1 MSMIRKIRH
10 EGLRVIAVGCI
21 LLFAILPML
30 TLAFHMTGADWQY
43 ILQDSSFGESVLNSL
58 LYTAVSAV
66 ITTALALIAAYLLNT
81 ASVRRKNILVVLL
94 TLGMLVPT
102 ISVGLGLRILFGTNG
117 FLDLIFGWKI
127 EVLGLPGLIL
137 GSVMTSFPATFL
149 ILYDA
154 LHYEDKGPYDA
165 ASVMGIPRLSTFFR
179 LTVPYLRIALI
190 SAFCACF
197 TLIFSDYG
205 IPMEI
210 AGKVKTLPMYLYDQ
224 FLSSF
229 QYGRGS
235 IAGFVLLIPAIVSF
249 VFDLIFR
256 DQSVSEKQKRLI
268 PSGKGFSRAA
278 VAVIAVLCFLLFL
291 PQLAFVSLSFT
302 KAFPN
307 DLSFT
312 LDHVANIFSNTHG
325 VGLAR
330 YIGNSLELAGLTA
343 LLGTCFAYMLGYLSV
358 RKAGKMAKAVDLLAL
373 STIAIPG
380 LVLGIGYIFLF
391 KGTNGFFYGT
401 VFILVVVNVFHFL
414 GSPYLLAKNCLGK
427 INSEYEVIGE
437 TLGISRGKII
447 RKVLIPNSASTLIEM
462 FSYFFL
468 NSMITISAV
477 AFLCS
482 YDNQPLSILIT
493 TYEKNSNYE
502 MQSVISLIILALNI
516 LARVIFTAISN
527 GLKKAES
534 KEEEGGF
541 GLTREEFDVLTRLTG
556 KGDGATAPFP
566 ASSCA
571 HDGPPDTGFPVP
583 QHKTA
588 QESLSSGGVTS
599 RLLHDLDE
607 RNLINELADGTV
619 EISEKGLRMLEPYR
633 VRKAIILAAG
643 FGQRLAPVTL
653 DTPKPLVKVKGV
665 RILDTLLDALMAKGI
680 TNITIV
686 RGYKKEQFDELL
698 EKYPTVRFVDNPE
711 FNLANNISS
720 LVHAIDRID
729 RCYICEA
736 DLIINNPDVIRT
748 YEYRSVYYGTKV
760 AETDDWCFS
769 LKNGAPDDYRR
780 GGTDCYQ
787 GIGIS
792 YWDAEDC
799 EKLKT
804 DLLKVYNS
812 RGGRE
817 NLWEMVPL
825 KIMRRNY
832 KPEIRE
838 CSPADVTEIDTFPEL
853 IAVDPN
859 YATYPGREKW
869 IAGTGSE

>member
-1 MSMIRKIRH
+1 MIRKIRH
-10 EGLRVIAVGCI
+10 ELLRLIAIGCI
-21 LLFAILPML
+21 LLFAILPLL
-30 TLAFHMTGADWQY
+30 TLAFHITGTDWQY
-43 ILQDSSFGESVLNSL
+43 ILHDGTFWESVKNSL
-58 LYTAVSAV
+58 LYTFISAV
-66 ITTALALIAAYLLNT
+66 ITTVLALIAAYLLNT
-81 ASVRRKNILVVLL
+81 AGFRRKNIPVVLL

-102 ISVGLGLRILFGTNG
+102 VSVGLGLRILFGTNG
-117 FLDLIFGWKI
+117 FLDLLFGWKI

-137 GSVMTSFPATFL
+137 GAVMTSFPATFL
-149 ILYDA
+149 ILYDS

-165 ASVMGIPRLSTFFR
+165 AGIMGISRLSTFFR
-179 LTVPYLRIALI
+179 LTVPYLRITLI

-229 QYGRGS
+229 QYGQGS
-235 IAGFVLLIPAIVSF
+235 IAGFVLLIPAVVSF
-249 VFDLIFR
+249 VFDLVFR
-256 DQSVSEKQKRLI
+256 DQSVSEKQKRVLR
-268 PSGKGFSRAA
+268 PGKGFNRAA
-278 VAVIAVLCFLLFL
+278 AAAIAVLCFLLFL
-291 PQLAFVSLSFT
+291 PQLAFISLSFT
-302 KAFPN
+302 KSFPN
-307 DLSFT
+307 DLGFT
-312 LDHVANIFSNTHG
+312 LEHIANIFSNTHG

-330 YIGNSLELAGLTA
+330 YIRNSLTLAGMTA
-343 LLGTCFAYMLGYLSV
+343 LLGTCFAYLLGYLSV
-358 RKAGKMAKAVDLLAL
+358 RKSGKLAKAVDLLAL

-401 VFILVVVNVFHFL
+401 IFILIVVNIFHFL
-414 GSPYLLAKNCLGK
+414 GSPYLLARNCLSK

-502 MQSVISLIILALNI
+502 MQSVISLIILVLNVV
-516 LARVIFTAISN
+516 ARVVFTTVSTV
-527 GLKKAES
+527 LKKADNR
-534 KEEEGGF
+534 EEEGGF
-541 GLTREEFDVLTRLTG
+541 SLNREEFDFLSGLEQTG
-556 KGDGATAPFP
+556 KTDP
-566 ASSCA
+566 ASGSA
-571 HDGPPDTGFPVP
+571 
-583 QHKTA
+583 
-588 QESLSSGGVTS
+588 
-599 RLLHDLDE
+599 RLIRDLADK
-607 RNLINELADGTV
+607 NLINELADGEI

-653 DTPKPLVKVKGV
+653 DTPKPLVKVNGI
-665 RILDTLLDALMAKGI
+665 RILDTLLDALTAKGI

-686 RGYKKEQFDELL
+686 RGYKKEKFDELT
-698 EKYPTVRFVDNPE
+698 EKYPTLHFIDNPE
-711 FNLANNISS
+711 FNLANNIGS
-720 LVHAIDRID
+720 LMCAIDRID

-736 DLIINNPDVIRT
+736 DLIINNPDVIRK
-748 YEYRSVYYGTKV
+748 YEYRTAYFGAKV
-760 AETDDWCFS
+760 RETDDWCFRQ
-769 LKNGAPDDYRR
+769 KNGVLDDYRR
-780 GGTDCYQ
+780 GGTDCWQ
-787 GIGIS
+787 GFGIS
-792 YWDAEDC
+792 YWDGEDS
-799 EKLKT
+799 EKLKA
-804 DLLKVYNS
+804 DLRKVWNS

-825 KIMRRNY
+825 KIMRKNY

-838 CSPADVTEIDTFPEL
+838 CSREDITEIDTFIEL
-853 IAVDPN
+853 IAVDPS
-859 YATYPGREKW
+859 YARYPGYQEY
-869 IAGTGSE
+869 TGV

>member
-1 MSMIRKIRH
+1 MIRKIRH
-10 EGLRVIAVGCI
+10 EWLRLVSVGCV
-21 LLFAILPML
+21 LLFAILPLL
-30 TLAFHMTGADWQY
+30 TLAFHITGADWQY
-43 ILQDSSFGESVLNSL
+43 ILRDSSFWESVRNSL
-58 LYTAVSAV
+58 LYTFIAAT
-66 ITTALALIAAYLLNT
+66 ITTVLALTAAYLLNT
-81 ASVRRKNILVVLL
+81 SGLKRKNIPVVLL

-102 ISVGLGLRILFGTNG
+102 VSVGLGLRILFGANG
-117 FLDLIFGWKI
+117 FLDLLFGWKI

-149 ILYDA
+149 ILYDS

-165 ASVMGIPRLSTFFR
+165 AGIMGISRLSTFFR
-179 LTVPYLRIALI
+179 LTIPYLRIALI

-210 AGKVKTLPMYLYDQ
+210 AGKMKTLPMYLYGQ

-235 IAGFVLLIPAIVSF
+235 IAGFVLLIPAVISF

-256 DQSVSEKQKRLI
+256 DQSVAEKQKRLI
-268 PSGKGFSRAA
+268 PCSKGFTRAA
-278 VAVIAVLCFLLFL
+278 AAAICVLCFLLFL
-291 PQLAFVSLSFT
+291 PQLAFISLSFT

-307 DLSFT
+307 DLGFT
-312 LDHVANIFSNTHG
+312 TEHVANIFLNTHG
-325 VGLAR
+325 VGLAQ
-330 YIGNSLELAGLTA
+330 YIRNSLSLAGLTA
-343 LLGTCFAYMLGYLSV
+343 LLGTCFAYLLGYLSV
-358 RKAGKMAKAVDLLAL
+358 RKTGKMGKAVDLLAL

-391 KGTNGFFYGT
+391 RGSNRVFYGT
-401 VFILVVVNVFHFL
+401 VFILVVVNIFHFL
-414 GSPYLLAKNCLGK
+414 GSPYLLARNCLSK

-437 TLGISRGKII
+437 TLGISRGKVI

-502 MQSVISLIILALNI
+502 MQSVISLLILALNI
-516 LARVIFTAISN
+516 LARIVFTTVSN
-527 GLKKAES
+527 ALKKADS
-534 KEEEGGF
+534 REEESGF
-541 GLTREEFDVLTRLTG
+541 GLNREEFDFLSELERQGKTR
-556 KGDGATAPFP
+556 P
-566 ASSCA
+566 AA
-571 HDGPPDTGFPVP
+571 GH
-583 QHKTA
+583 A
-588 QESLSSGGVTS
+588 
-599 RLLHDLDE
+599 RLIRELAE
-607 RNLINELADGTV
+607 KNLVNELADGEV
-619 EISEKGLRMLEPYR
+619 EISEKGLRQLEPYR

-643 FGQRLAPVTL
+643 FGTRLMPVTL
-653 DTPKPLVKVKGV
+653 DTPKPLVKVNGV
-665 RILDTLLDALMAKGI
+665 RILDTLLDALTAKGI

-698 EKYPTVRFVDNPE
+698 GKYPTLHFIDNPE
-711 FNLANNISS
+711 FNLANNIGS
-720 LVHAIDRID
+720 LMCAVDRID

-736 DLIINNPDVIRT
+736 DLIIRNPDVIRK
-748 YEYRSVYYGTKV
+748 YEYSSVYFGTKV
-760 AETDDWCFS
+760 QETDDWCFR
-769 LKNGAPDDYRR
+769 LKNGVPDDYRR
-780 GGTDCYQ
+780 GGTDCWQ

-792 YWDAEDC
+792 YWDGEDS
-799 EKLKT
+799 EKLMT
-804 DLLKVYNS
+804 DLRRTYAS

-825 KIMRRNY
+825 KIARRNY
-832 KPEIRE
+832 RTEVRE
-838 CSPADVTEIDTFPEL
+838 CGPADIREIDTFPEL
-853 IAVDPN
+853 VAADPS
-859 YATYPGREKW
+859 YAEYPGYEQFQWSGQGRKEDKNK
-869 IAGTGSE
+869 

>member
-1 MSMIRKIRH
+1 MIRKIRH
-10 EGLRVIAVGCI
+10 EWLRLIAIGCI
-21 LLFAILPML
+21 LLFAILPLL
-30 TLAFHMTGADWQY
+30 TLAFHITGTDWQY
-43 ILQDSSFGESVLNSL
+43 ILHDGTFWESVKNSL
-58 LYTAVSAV
+58 LYTFISAV
-66 ITTALALIAAYLLNT
+66 ITTVLALIAAYLLNT
-81 ASVRRKNILVVLL
+81 AGFRRKNIPVVLL

-102 ISVGLGLRILFGTNG
+102 VSVGLGLRILFGTNG
-117 FLDLIFGWKI
+117 FLDLLFGWKI

-137 GSVMTSFPATFL
+137 GAVMTSFPATFL
-149 ILYDA
+149 ILYDS

-165 ASVMGIPRLSTFFR
+165 AGIMGISRLSTFFR
-179 LTVPYLRIALI
+179 LTVPYLRITLI

-235 IAGFVLLIPAIVSF
+235 IAGFVLLIPAVVSF
-249 VFDLIFR
+249 VFDLVFR
-256 DQSVSEKQKRLI
+256 DQSVSEKQKRVI
-268 PSGKGFSRAA
+268 PPGKGFNRTAA
-278 VAVIAVLCFLLFL
+278 AAIAVLCFLLFL
-291 PQLAFVSLSFT
+291 PQLAFISLSFT
-302 KAFPN
+302 KSFPN
-307 DLSFT
+307 DLGFT
-312 LDHVANIFSNTHG
+312 LEHIANIFSNTHG

-330 YIGNSLELAGLTA
+330 YIRNSLLLAGMTA
-343 LLGTCFAYMLGYLSV
+343 LLGTCFAYLLGYLSV
-358 RKAGKMAKAVDLLAL
+358 RKSGKLAKAVDLLAL

-401 VFILVVVNVFHFL
+401 LFILIVVNIFHFL
-414 GSPYLLAKNCLGK
+414 GSPYLLARNCLSK

-502 MQSVISLIILALNI
+502 MQSVISLIILVLNVV
-516 LARVIFTAISN
+516 ARVVFTTVSTV
-527 GLKKAES
+527 LKKADNR
-534 KEEEGGF
+534 EEEGGF
-541 GLTREEFDVLTRLTG
+541 SLNREEFDFLSGLEQTG
-556 KGDGATAPFP
+556 KTDP
-566 ASSCA
+566 ASGSA
-571 HDGPPDTGFPVP
+571 
-583 QHKTA
+583 
-588 QESLSSGGVTS
+588 
-599 RLLHDLDE
+599 RLIRDLADK
-607 RNLINELADGTV
+607 NLINELADGEI

-653 DTPKPLVKVKGV
+653 DTPKPLVKVNGI
-665 RILDTLLDALMAKGI
+665 RILDTLLDALTAKGI

-686 RGYKKEQFDELL
+686 RGYKKEKFDELT
-698 EKYPTVRFVDNPE
+698 EKYPTLHFIDNPE
-711 FNLANNISS
+711 FNLANNIGS
-720 LVHAIDRID
+720 LMCAIDRID

-736 DLIINNPDVIRT
+736 DLIINNPDVIRK
-748 YEYRSVYYGTKV
+748 YEYRTAYFGAKV
-760 AETDDWCFS
+760 RETDDWCFRQ
-769 LKNGAPDDYRR
+769 KNGVLDDYRR
-780 GGTDCYQ
+780 GGTDCWQ
-787 GIGIS
+787 GFGIS
-792 YWDAEDC
+792 YWDGEDS
-799 EKLKT
+799 EKLKA
-804 DLLKVYNS
+804 DLRKVWNS

-825 KIMRRNY
+825 KIMRKNY

-838 CSPADVTEIDTFPEL
+838 CSREDITEIDTFIEL
-853 IAVDPN
+853 IAVDPS
-859 YATYPGREKW
+859 YARYPGYQEY
-869 IAGTGSE
+869 TGV